1 MSEKRSSLK
10 CATCGKYVGILPF
23 ECRCKQLYCIKH
35 RIPESHGCIYDFKSD
50 GKRTLIETLTKI
62 SKNKIEN
69 I

>member
-1 MSEKRSSLK
+1 MDKKRLVSK
-10 CATCGKYVGILPF
+10 CAACGKASGILPF
-23 ECRCKQLYCIKH
+23 ECRCKKFYCVKH
-35 RIPESHGCIYDFKSD
+35 RIPESHGCIFDYKSD